1 MKQQKLFER
10 MMMGAGFYSWSVPE
24 NTLTADRA
32 FADIY
37 EIDERILAHGVPV
50 ELILSR
56 IVEED
61 RPRLAERVHD
71 VILGGQ
77 SRVSAYR
84 ISCPSG
90 RVKSLQSM
98 GSCAKDSEGVPSVY
112 SGIVLLSDVPMIER
126 NSETLEQKISGAIQ
140 LSRNDGQKLAERY
153 LISALRS
160 IS

>member
-1 MKQQKLFER
+1 MKQQNSIEQ
-10 MMMGAGFYSWSVPE
+10 MMMGAGFYSWCVPE

-37 EIDERILAHGVPV
+37 EIDERSLAHGVPV

-84 ISCPSG
+84 ILCPSG
-90 RVKSLQSM
+90 RVKTLRSM
-98 GSCAKDSEGVPSVY
+98 GSCAKDTEGVPSVY
-112 SGIVLLSDVPMIER
+112 SGIVLLSDAPMTEPR
-126 NSETLEQKISGAIQ
+126 SQTLEQKIADAIA
-140 LSRNDGQKLAERY
+140 LSRNSGQKLAERY
-153 LISALRS
+153 LISALHS

>member
-1 MKQQKLFER
+1 MKQQNLFEQ
-10 MMMGAGFYSWSVPE
+10 MMMGAGFYSWCVPE
-24 NTLTADRA
+24 NTLTAD
-32 FADIY
+32 
-37 EIDERILAHGVPV
+37 
-50 ELILSR
+50 S

-84 ISCPSG
+84 ILCPSG
-90 RVKSLQSM
+90 RVKTLHSM
-98 GSCAKDSEGVPSVY
+98 GSCAKDTEGVPSVY
-112 SGIVLLSDVPMIER
+112 SGIVLLSDAPMTEPR
-126 NSETLEQKISGAIQ
+126 SQMLEQKIADAIA
-140 LSRNDGQKLAERY
+140 LSRNSGQKLAERY

>member
-1 MKQQKLFER
+1 MKQQNLFEK
-10 MMMGAGFYSWSVPE
+10 MMMGAGFYFWCVPE

-37 EIDERILAHGVPV
+37 EIDERSLAHGVPV

-84 ISCPSG
+84 ILCPSG
-90 RVKSLQSM
+90 RAKALQGM
-98 GSCAKDSEGVPSVY
+98 GSCAKDTEGVPSVY
-112 SGIVLLSDVPMIER
+112 SGIVLSSDVPTTET

-140 LSRNDGQKLAERY
+140 LSRIGGQKLAERY
-153 LISALRS
+153 LISALHS